1 MYLDHFG
8 LDEPPFRITP
18 HTDFFFAG
26 ANRGATL
33 EALLYAITHDEGIVK
48 VAGEVGSG
56 KTMLCRV
63 LMERLPGH
71 VDTILLSNP
80 SLAREEIL
88 YAIADELKIDAGS
101 ERQPVLLRILQDHLI
116 KLYGE
121 DRRVVVLID
130 EAHAMPQETLEQ
142 IRLLSNLESS
152 SSKLLQIVLFG
163 QPELDEHLSLPH
175 MRQLKER
182 ITHSFRLAPLLRSDV
197 EAYLEFRMR
206 AAGYRG
212 PNVFSPG
219 AVRQILRASEGLT
232 RRVNILADKSLLA
245 AFADNE
251 HGITARHVK
260 RAIRD
265 SEFYH
270 APMNRSKIGL
280 AAGGLAAGLVL
291 GLGVR
296 YLLPPSAPAPAQTA
310 AISAAAAQPAAAVPS
325 RPVPEP
331 SGAQPA
337 PAPARATPVIASPD
351 AAPAPQH
358 VAQATGVTPKA
369 AVPAAAA
376 TIAAPPQAAPAQVAA
391 RAIATPVAVNRTA
404 PDAQVAAAATAP
416 VATAATAP
424 VATLPSTATSVVKP
438 DTPTGAKPGSKNYVP
453 PAPPTGEFARARFA
467 ATQEWLKSA
476 PGDQYSI
483 QLLTTATHEVRR
495 IEELLARADGRNLKQ
510 SDFYVYGVKINDRQH
525 YRLAYGLYPTL
536 AEVTQGIK
544 DLPPAYL
551 QLGPYYR
558 SVERMRSQNH
568 Q

>member
-1 MYLDHFG
+1 MYLNHFG

-18 HTDFFFAG
+18 HTDFFFGG

-48 VAGEVGSG
+48 VSGEVGSG

-88 YAIADELKIDAGS
+88 YAIADELKMDVGK
-101 ERQPVLLRILQDHLI
+101 ERQPLLLRMLQDHLI
-116 KLYGE
+116 QLYSQ

-152 SSKLLQIVLFG
+152 HSKLLQIVLFG
-163 QPELDEHLSLPH
+163 QPELDEHLSMPH

-182 ITHSFRLAPLLRSDV
+182 ITHSFRLEPLLRSDV
-197 EAYLEFRMR
+197 EAYLDFRMR

-212 PNVFSPG
+212 PNVFAPG
-219 AVRQILRASEGLT
+219 AVRRIAKASEGLT

-245 AFADNE
+245 AFADDE
-251 HGITARHVK
+251 HGITASHVN

-270 APMNRSKIGL
+270 PPVSKAKIGL
-280 AAGGLAAGLVL
+280 AAGGVAAGLAL
-291 GLGVR
+291 GLGLH
-296 YLLPPSAPAPAQTA
+296 YLLSPSAPVTEPPSAAIAPVQTRTTPATA
-310 AISAAAAQPAAAVPS
+310 SAGACAPVQQAIAQPA
-325 RPVPEP
+325 
-331 SGAQPA
+331 
-337 PAPARATPVIASPD
+337 
-351 AAPAPQH
+351 
-358 VAQATGVTPKA
+358 GVTPLT
-369 AVPAAAA
+369 PATTAA
-376 TIAAPPQAAPAQVAA
+376 T
-391 RAIATPVAVNRTA
+391 AIATPVAAAQTA
-404 PDAQVAAAATAP
+404 PSAQAAVARAAGAAPAAATALAGP
-416 VATAATAP
+416 D
-424 VATLPSTATSVVKP
+424 KP
-438 DTPTGAKPGSKNYVP
+438 AGAKPGSKNYVP
-453 PAPPTGEFARARFA
+453 PAPPTGNLTRARFTA
-467 ATQEWLKSA
+467 AQEWLKSA
-476 PGDQYSI
+476 PGDHYSI
-483 QLLTTATHEVRR
+483 QLLTAGTHEVRR
-495 IEELLARADGRNLKQ
+495 IEELLARAAGRNLKL
-510 SDFYVYGVKINDRQH
+510 SDFYVYGVKINDQQH

-544 DLPPAYL
+544 DLPPVYL
-551 QLGPYYR
+551 QFGPYYR
-558 SVERMRSQNH
+558 SVDRMRSQNH

>member
-1 MYLDHFG
+1 MYLNHFG

-18 HTDFFFAG
+18 HTDFFFGG

-48 VAGEVGSG
+48 VSGEVGSG

-63 LMERLPGH
+63 LMERLPAH

-88 YAIADELKIDAGS
+88 YAIADELKIEVGN
-101 ERQPVLLRILQDHLI
+101 ERQPLLLRMLQDHLI
-116 KLYGE
+116 RLYGE
-121 DRRVVVLID
+121 GRRVVVLID

-182 ITHSFRLAPLLRSDV
+182 ITHSFRLEPLLRSDV
-197 EAYLEFRMR
+197 EAYLDFRMR

-212 PNVFSPG
+212 PNVFAPD
-219 AVRQILRASEGLT
+219 AVRRIVKASEGLT

-251 HGITARHVK
+251 HGITAKQVN

-270 APMNRSKIGL
+270 APVSKAKIGL
-280 AAGGLAAGLVL
+280 AAGGVAAGLAL
-291 GLGVR
+291 GLGMH
-296 YLLPPSAPAPAQTA
+296 YLLSPSAPL
-310 AISAAAAQPAAAVPS
+310 AAAAQPATPASVTQSPSAAMA
-325 RPVPEP
+325 PVETRTTPATAAAGASAP
-331 SGAQPA
+331 LQQAIAQPA
-337 PAPARATPVIASPD
+337 GVTPATAAVTTVVTPAGATQTTPSAHAAAAQAAR
-351 AAPAPQH
+351 AAPA
-358 VAQATGVTPKA
+358 A
-369 AVPAAAA
+369 AMALAGSD
-376 TIAAPPQAAPAQVAA
+376 APGGA
-391 RAIATPVAVNRTA
+391 R
-404 PDAQVAAAATAP
+404 
-416 VATAATAP
+416 
-424 VATLPSTATSVVKP
+424 
-438 DTPTGAKPGSKNYVP
+438 PGSKNYVP
-453 PAPPTGEFARARFA
+453 PAPPAGDLTRARFA

-476 PGDQYSI
+476 PGDHYSI
-483 QLLTTATHEVRR
+483 QLLTAGTHDVRR
-495 IEELLARADGRNLKQ
+495 IEELLARAAGRNIKL
-510 SDFYVYGVKINDRQH
+510 SDFYVYGVKIDDEQH

-536 AEVTQGIK
+536 AAVTQGIK
-544 DLPPAYL
+544 DLPPVYL
-551 QLGPYYR
+551 QFGPYYR
-558 SVERMRSQNH
+558 SVERMRSQNR